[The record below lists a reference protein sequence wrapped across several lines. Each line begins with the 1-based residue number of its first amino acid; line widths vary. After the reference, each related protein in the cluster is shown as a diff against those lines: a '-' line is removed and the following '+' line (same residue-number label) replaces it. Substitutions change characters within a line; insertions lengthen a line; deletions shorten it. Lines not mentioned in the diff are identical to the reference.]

1 MGHVGD
7 VYDECNSPDQ
17 REGTLYLY
25 TLTRSWF
32 DEPPDFLL
40 LCLVKDVMLYFCSLN
55 QKVAVP
61 VKRRSCC
68 LQLCYGKWDTA
79 APEDAQ
85 GFRLYC
91 CTPICRT

>member
-17 REGTLYLY
+17 REGTLCLH

-40 LCLVKDVMLYFCSLN
+40 LCLVKDVMVYFLFTESKGC
-55 QKVAVP
+55 
-61 VKRRSCC
+61 RSCKTVE
-68 LQLCYGKWDTA
+68 LLFAVVLW
-79 APEDAQ
+79 
-85 GFRLYC
+85 
-91 CTPICRT
+91 

>member
-40 LCLVKDVMLYFCSLN
+40 LCLVKDVMVYFCSLN
-55 QKVAVP
+55 QKVTVP

-68 LQLCYGKWDTA
+68 LQLCYGTVLLHKA
-79 APEDAQ
+79 S
-85 GFRLYC
+85 YC
-91 CTPICRT
+91 TFALPYAELEV